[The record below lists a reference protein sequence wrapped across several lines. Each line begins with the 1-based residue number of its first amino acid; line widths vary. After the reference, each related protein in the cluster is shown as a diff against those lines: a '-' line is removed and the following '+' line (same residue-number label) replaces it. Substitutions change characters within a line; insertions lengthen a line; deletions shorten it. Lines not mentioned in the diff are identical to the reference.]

1 MEDPPPPPA
10 PPSEA
15 STRRPQKRGRPPK
28 QPLKEID
35 TDDEQVERE
44 SSPDDFDEEP
54 PIPKSKR
61 NRTAEGTASA
71 SATLKP
77 TDQTL
82 IGKLNPLL
90 SI

>member
-1 MEDPPPPPA
+1 VLLFNLI
-10 PPSEA
+10 SFYCFQIK
-15 STRRPQKRGRPPK
+15 QKRGRPPK
-28 QPLKEID
+28 QPRKEID
-35 TDDEQVERE
+35 ADEEQVERE

-61 NRTAEGTASA
+61 NRATEGTA

-82 IGKLNPLL
+82 LGKLNTL
-90 SI
+90 